1 MVAPVLVEWPLIVMH
16 GSFSE
21 VVIKLIKHDDQETI
35 FELEGLAVATA
46 LQQVLGTLLK
56 GKRVVIFTDN
66 QSVQSC
72 LVKCKSNNDHMNLII
87 RSACSLEE
95 ELGLVSGIER
105 VPSQS
110 NPADLSRERLASYP
124 GMTPTVVNME
134 AMWHKCLDE
143 KTQ

>member
-1 MVAPVLVEWPLIVMH
+1 MVALVLVEWPLIVMH

-21 VVIKLIKHDDQETI
+21 FVIKLIKRDDQETII

-46 LQQVLGTLLK
+46 LQQVPLLK

-87 RSACSLEE
+87 RSVCSLEE

-110 NPADLSRERLASYP
+110 NPADLSRERLASSP
-124 GMTPTVVNME
+124 
-134 AMWHKCLDE
+134 
-143 KTQ
+143 